1 MNTNKQEVIEKINN
15 ITARETFMSEII
27 WVKRDEVIDIV
38 SQLDEPEKP
47 PVPQYIADYIDSEQ
61 YSYSTLS
68 EAIDNMDDEK
78 EVLCW
83 FYDNSETFAK
93 AWLFGYTAKKY
104 KVSFKKNGFSVGVQQ
119 RDGSVKAV
127 FTKDELK
134 EYGFDNLDE
143 YEVIEVTELLN
154 KK

>member
-1 MNTNKQEVIEKINN
+1 MNKQEVIDEIEEAIPDFSLNDYQRGKE
-15 ITARETFMSEII
+15 TGLTYALELVRE
-27 WVKRDEVIDIV
+27 
-38 SQLDEPEKP
+38 LDEPEKP

-127 FTKDELK
+127 FTKDELA
-134 EYGFDNLDE
+134 EYGFNNLDE
-143 YEVIEVTELLN
+143 YDVTEAEE
-154 KK
+154 